1 MKFFLVISRIID
13 AMTGL
18 LGRVTWWVSL
28 AMVIIGAFNVLTRYA
43 FDIIAD
49 LFGNDVAHALSGN
62 RYLSMQTFA
71 YDLVFMLG
79 AAYVLSQDGHVR
91 VDILFSRFGAKAR
104 AWIDIFGAI
113 FFLIPFCLLGI
124 NFSQNY
130 VGNSISKL
138 EASGDPGGIPFF
150 IFKGVDP
157 RDVRAADRTGGLRD
171 NQEHRLPAGCGQE
184 RKRARTGPRPR
195 RRWGH
200 PGTRSY
206 LMLGLW
212 MFLAAIGLLL
222 IGYPVAFSL
231 GGVALLFTLIAAT

>member
-1 MKFFLVISRIID
+1 MPPERSRLKGSSVKFFLVISRVID

-150 IFKGVDP
+150 IFKALIPV
-157 RDVRAADRTGGLRD
+157 
-171 NQEHRLPAGCGQE
+171 
-184 RKRARTGPRPR
+184 
-195 RRWGH
+195 
-200 PGTRSY
+200 
-206 LMLGLW
+206 
-212 MFLAAIGLLL
+212 MFVLL
-222 IGYPVAFSL
+222 IGQGVSETIRNIAFL
-231 GGVALLFTLIAAT
+231 RGVVRSGSVHDRSETQTADGATQEREAT